1 MFSLGGHTYDADD
14 KLEIVPEVHSEV
26 KISDLKQIIDSLCPV
41 QIIIDDKVVWDDY
54 ITVNDFNA
62 HMEHYEEVTT
72 SNDIV
77 VNFYFKVVE
86 YHHTIISIHTAGF
99 DDDGGSHGGKNYSQ

>member
-1 MFSLGGHTYDADD
+1 MFSLGGHSYEADD
-14 KLEIVPEVHSEV
+14 NLEIVPDVQSE
-26 KISDLKQIIDSLCPV
+26 ITILDLKPFIDSLCPV
-41 QIIIDDKVVWDDY
+41 QIIVDDKIVWDDY

-86 YHHTIISIHTAGF
+86 YHHTIISIHTIGF
-99 DDDGGSHGGKNYSQ
+99 DDGGSDGGKNHS